1 MTLLTDDMRS
11 ALAQQFDV
19 AGATAIDLPILF
31 HADLFLD
38 LVGEDIRRRLYVAPD
53 ANGEKMALR
62 PEFTIPACLHHLGT
76 GPIDRAASYGCVG
89 PVFRQR
95 PDGVPGEFYQA
106 GIEQI
111 DPQGGASFDADSI
124 ARALAMVSNLSGA
137 TPAVTIGDN
146 ALLSALL
153 TALGTP
159 VVWQRRLE
167 GAFGD
172 RKVLD
177 RMLERLAK
185 GGSDNADASAGLA
198 RILDGKA
205 GSDVREAVEEML
217 DIAGLDAIGGRS
229 VGDIAERYMEK
240 AELAANAGWDADKL
254 DLIARFLDLEGV
266 GKQSLEQL
274 SAFDAEQG
282 GLLGGALSA
291 FNERMDAI
299 QTAVP
304 DGTKLRFKA
313 DFGRRLDYYS
323 GFNFELHFDGQDKPV
338 AGGGRY
344 DRLLGILAKRARLND
359 ENEIA
364 AVPAIGFVVWL
375 DRLGDTKSMA

>member
-1 MTLLTDDMRS
+1 MTLLTDGMRE
-11 ALAQQFDV
+11 ALARQFDA
-19 AGATAIDLPILF
+19 AGATAIDLPILY

-76 GPIDRAASYGCVG
+76 GAMDRAATYACSG

-111 DPQGGASFDADSI
+111 DPEGGAGFDADSI
-124 ARALAMVSNLSGA
+124 ARALAMVSDLSG
-137 TPAVTIGDN
+137 TLPIVTIGDN
-146 ALLSALL
+146 ALFSALL
-153 TALGTP
+153 TALETP
-159 VVWQRRLE
+159 TVWQRRLE

-177 RMLERLAK
+177 RMLDRLEK
-185 GGSDNADASAGLA
+185 GGADNPDASAGLA

-217 DIAGLDAIGGRS
+217 DIAGLAAIGGRS

-240 AELAANAGWDADKL
+240 AELAANAGWDSEKL
-254 DLIARFLDLEGV
+254 GIIARYLDLEGSAAE
-266 GKQSLEQL
+266 SLAQL
-274 SAFDAEQG
+274 AAFDEEQG
-282 GLLGGALSA
+282 GLLGDALKS
-291 FNERMDAI
+291 FTERMDAI
-299 QTAVP
+299 LKAVP
-304 DGTKLRFKA
+304 EGTDIQFKA

-323 GFNFELHFDGQDKPV
+323 GFNFELHFDG
-338 AGGGRY
+338 AGQ
-344 DRLLGILAKRARLND
+344 ARCRWRSL
-359 ENEIA
+359 
-364 AVPAIGFVVWL
+364 
-375 DRLGDTKSMA
+375 